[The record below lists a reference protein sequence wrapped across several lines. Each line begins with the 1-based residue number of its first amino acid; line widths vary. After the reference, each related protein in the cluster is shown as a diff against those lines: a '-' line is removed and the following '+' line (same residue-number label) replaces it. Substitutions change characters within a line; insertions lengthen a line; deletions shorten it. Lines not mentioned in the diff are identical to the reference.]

1 MLPNSWEYLWMEC
14 NSFLIIY
21 GQYRQQ
27 LSKFLSQGL
36 LIICWCFYRL
46 ESVQPALWPLS
57 ACLLGQF
64 LFLLLLLLVYFSK
77 GLETRMTKPFK
88 LNPVRINSLW
98 ESFRACLEV
107 MDMIFEAWTISR
119 DGGLFHLLY
128 SLESLLCSRQRL
140 PGGQVPQKWSFIT
153 IIRLV
158 T

>member
-1 MLPNSWEYLWMEC
+1 MVNIGRSFQNFFPNAFWSYVGV
-14 NSFLIIY
+14 ST
-21 GQYRQQ
+21 
-27 LSKFLSQGL
+27 GL
-36 LIICWCFYRL
+36 KVSSLLFDHY
-46 ESVQPALWPLS
+46 LS
-57 ACLLGQF
+57 ACLLGQL

-77 GLETRMTKPFK
+77 GLETRLTKPFK